1 MMIRK
6 AYIDRSGENRFW
18 LLRDWAHGDVAKA
31 ITFVMLNPSIADSEV
46 DDPTIRKCIGFAQRL
61 GYGRMY
67 VVNLFSLRATNPQE
81 LRFRSGRVLSNLAA
95 IRSRLQVAD
104 GVVFAWGA
112 SILQAP
118 PDPRARALRCL
129 AEIAVELDVEP
140 WCLGISKDGH
150 PRHPLML
157 PYSAK
162 LEMWQGYDQP
172 EWSFLRVA

>member
-1 MMIRK
+1 MIRK
-6 AYIDRSGENRFW
+6 AFIDRSGENRFW
-18 LLRDWAHGDVAKA
+18 LLREWSKDGRT
-31 ITFVMLNPSIADSEV
+31 ITFVMLNPSTADGEV

-81 LRFRSGRVLSNLAA
+81 LQHRVGRVLSNLAA
-95 IRSRLQVAD
+95 VRSRLATSD

-112 SILQAP
+112 SVERAL
-118 PDPRARALRCL
+118 PDARARALRWL
-129 AEIAVELDVEP
+129 AAVCDELDVEP
-140 WCLGISKDGH
+140 WCLGTSRDGH

-157 PYSAK
+157 SYTTK
-162 LEMWQGYDQP
+162 LEMWQGYDVP